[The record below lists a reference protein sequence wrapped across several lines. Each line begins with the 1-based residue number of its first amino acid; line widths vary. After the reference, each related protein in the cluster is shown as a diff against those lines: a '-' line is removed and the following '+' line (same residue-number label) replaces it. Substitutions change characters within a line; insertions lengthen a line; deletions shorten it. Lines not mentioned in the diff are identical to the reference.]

1 MLFEPIPKMNIR
13 KAATDDL
20 ERIVEL
26 LAQLG
31 YANDVEQV
39 ERYLHELRQS
49 SSGEVFVAQD
59 GGNVVGV
66 AVVHAIKPLH
76 VQGTWGLLSALVV
89 DDERRSSGV
98 GASLLIAAEALRCS
112 MVVHSLNCPAAVL
125 VPERICFMSVTAT
138 KKNACVSLKS
148 WYSLQWPLWGQ
159 AV

>member
-31 YANDVEQV
+31 YANEVEQV
-39 ERYLHELRQS
+39 DRYLHELRQS

-98 GASLLIAAEALRCS
+98 GASLLIAAEAFALQHGCSQLELSSSSARTRAHLFYERNGYQEKRLRF
-112 MVVHSLNCPAAVL
+112 VKIL
-125 VPERICFMSVTAT
+125 V
-138 KKNACVSLKS
+138 
-148 WYSLQWPLWGQ
+148 
-159 AV
+159 